1 MPKILTRFST
11 YTLLVALAISVVA
24 EFYSIVGLT
33 TIFSAAVIPV
43 IIMGVVLGL
52 GKIMATIWLKLNWDR
67 APLTYKLYLIPA
79 IIVLMFL
86 TSMGIF
92 GFLSQA
98 HSDQSLVSGDVQ
110 AKVAVYDEKIKISKD
125 NIEANRKALKQM
137 DEAVDQVMGR
147 SSDEKGADKAVAIRK
162 AQQRERA
169 RLLSEIQAEQTAIGK
184 LNEERAPIAAEVRKV
199 EAEVGPLKYIA
210 AMIYGDNPD
219 ANLLESA
226 VRWVII
232 IIVAVFDPLALVL
245 LLAAQQSYRWERQR
259 EEEEEQQA
267 EAEVSEFFDR
277 GRLVARELD
286 REAEQQSIV
295 EANALLSEVD
305 REAPEVFIDDVVDP
319 TKFNVEIA
327 PVEWPKHPTN
337 DDALTPEQIRQIE
350 YIAEKFVASW
360 HKAEIKPVEP
370 AYEPDDGPLT
380 DEQVTQLKEEVAL
393 FAPQSEVI
401 EKSSLFEESDPTI
414 DCYKCGTELINAP
427 GIGPFCPNKA
437 CDVIDGPFNEEP
449 VQITFIP
456 PEPFVLKE
464 KVEEPKI
471 LTLGVNID
479 ERPGDYLTE
488 EVVDT
493 VDVSSEQITVDST
506 IIEESA
512 PVIAPE
518 PEVIIETENVTAE
531 KQMFDPS
538 SGHVVFEGKKM
549 SIDNLRSIRPDLIRT
564 EDSFPNKIDFGN
576 EFPKYSVSG
585 DTYIRI
591 DVLPHRVY
599 KFNGTKWMNVEKS
612 DNSTYLSNQQY
623 LQYLINRLE
632 QGKYDPEL
640 LTEIERDEIELFIVK
655 KS

>member
-1 MPKILTRFST
+1 MLKIFTRFST
-11 YTLLVALAISVVA
+11 YTLLVALAISAVA

-33 TIFSAAVIPV
+33 AIFSAAVIPV
-43 IIMGVVLGL
+43 VIMGVVLGL

-67 APLTYKLYLIPA
+67 APLSYKLYLIPA

-110 AKVAVYDEKIKISKD
+110 SKIAIYDEKIKISKE

-147 SSDEKGADKAVAIRK
+147 SSDEKGADKAVAIRR
-162 AQQRERA
+162 AQQKERA
-169 RLLSEIQAEQTAIGK
+169 RLVSEIQAEQAAIGK

-245 LLAAQQSYRWERQR
+245 LLAAQQSFRWERQR
-259 EEEEEQQA
+259 EEEEQLTPDPYVADVGEKPTQDELPMEDDEQA
-267 EAEVSEFFDR
+267 IEDWLER
-277 GRLVARELD
+277 GRLVARDLD
-286 REAEQQSIV
+286 RQEEQNRINA
-295 EANALLSEVD
+295 ANALLAEVE
-305 REAPEVFIDDVVDP
+305 REVSDVFIDKVD
-319 TKFNVEIA
+319 TKFDVEISPA
-327 PVEWPKHPTN
+327 EWPQQTK
-337 DDALTPEQIRQIE
+337 
-350 YIAEKFVASW
+350 S
-360 HKAEIKPVEP
+360 EP
-370 AYEPDDGPLT
+370 AYEADDGPLT
-380 DEQVTQLKEEVAL
+380 DEQVTQLKSKVAL
-393 FAPQSEVI
+393 FAPVEPVV
-401 EKSSLFEESDPTI
+401 EKSVLFEESDPTI
-414 DCYKCGTELINAP
+414 NCHKCETELVNAP
-427 GIGPFCPNKA
+427 GIGMFCPNKQ
-437 CDVIDGPFNEEP
+437 CDVMDGPFNGEEP
-449 VQITFIP
+449 IQFTFIP
-456 PEPFVLKE
+456 PAPLSLLKE
-464 KVEEPKI
+464 DEVVSAPEEPVI
-471 LTLGVNID
+471 VAPSIDD

-488 EVVDT
+488 ELVDR
-493 VDVSSEQITVDST
+493 VDVSSEEITVDST
-506 IIEESA
+506 IIEEPDPIVA
-512 PVIAPE
+512 TE
-518 PEVIIETENVTAE
+518 PEVVIETENVTAE

-538 SGHVVFEGKKM
+538 SSHVMFEGKKM

-564 EDSFPNKIDFGN
+564 TTDSFPNKIDFGN

-591 DVLPHRVY
+591 DVMPHRVY
-599 KFNGTKWMNVEKS
+599 KFNGTKWMNVEK
-612 DNSTYLSNQQY
+612 NENTTYLSNSQY